1 MSVMDAPQESDS
13 EELVLDSYSDGE
25 VMSRFLVLPPVK
37 ALQFALVVT
46 LGIGYSNGT
55 KIKTEDNF
63 RPLPSLYSF
72 QDDTP
77 FRHKLKKRYIK
88 AFKDDDTEV
97 ETWIWDNVAS
107 ALMWEE
113 FVPEMHGIILES
125 LMKRIKRRF
134 KTNVLNSFI
143 P

>member
-63 RPLPSLYSF
+63 RPPPSLY
-72 QDDTP
+72 
-77 FRHKLKKRYIK
+77 
-88 AFKDDDTEV
+88 
-97 ETWIWDNVAS
+97 
-107 ALMWEE
+107 
-113 FVPEMHGIILES
+113 
-125 LMKRIKRRF
+125 
-134 KTNVLNSFI
+134 
-143 P
+143 

>member
-1 MSVMDAPQESDS
+1 MSVMDAPQEIDS

-63 RPLPSLYSF
+63 GPLPPLYSL
-72 QDDTP
+72 QDEIS
-77 FRHKLKKRYIK
+77 FHYKLKGSHTKTVKY
-88 AFKDDDTEV
+88 DDADV
-97 ETWIWDNVAS
+97 ETGIWENAS
-107 ALMWEE
+107 AGVMAEE
-113 FVPEMHGIILES
+113 FS
-125 LMKRIKRRF
+125 SKRNGVYF
-134 KTNVLNSFI
+134 LI
-143 P
+143 PYEEDD